1 MDAVRWISLVA
12 VTLLLAEG
20 FALSLFPE
28 QIRRLLTESDS
39 RSLQIAGLFEAT
51 VGAVLFVALLLQG

>member
-20 FALSLFPE
+20 FALSLFPQ
-28 QIRRLLTESDS
+28 QIRQLLIDSDS

-51 VGAVLFVALLLQG
+51 VGAVLFAALMLG